1 MIGTCPKYNYVQPN
15 TFSWILTLKVANN
28 IYYVPGKKLEESVKR
43 DEKSQQHEPSFLSA
57 WEVICPLSV

>member
-1 MIGTCPKYNYVQPN
+1 MFNQIPSPE
-15 TFSWILTLKVANN
+15 FLTLKVANN

-43 DEKSQQHEPSFLSA
+43 EEKSQQHEPSFLSA

>member
-1 MIGTCPKYNYVQPN
+1 MIGTAPN
-15 TFSWILTLKVANN
+15 TIMFNQIPSPEFLTLKVVNN

-43 DEKSQQHEPSFLSA
+43 EEKSQQQEPSFLSA